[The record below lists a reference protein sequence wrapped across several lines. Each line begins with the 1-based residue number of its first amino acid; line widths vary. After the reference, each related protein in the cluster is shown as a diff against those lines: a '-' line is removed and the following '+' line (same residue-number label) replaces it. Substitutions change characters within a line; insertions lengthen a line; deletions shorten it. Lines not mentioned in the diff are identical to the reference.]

1 MLNVPDGE
9 AALWTE
15 DELLTSAHA
24 SVKLAEAEAEVDVT
38 ETEVT
43 EVVFDGAAVTE
54 GPEEEVLVAA
64 IQLHALDSLTER
76 GPFWFCLQAST
87 AYEGMAVAAT
97 LPAVKVAQN
106 SRAAPRRPGT

>member
-1 MLNVPDGE
+1 VLILPDGE

-24 SVKLAEAEAEVDVT
+24 SVKLADAEAEVDVT
-38 ETEVT
+38 EKEAAEVA
-43 EVVFDGAAVTE
+43 FDGAAVTE
-54 GPEEEVLVAA
+54 GPEEVVVAA

-87 AYEGMAVAAT
+87 A
-97 LPAVKVAQN
+97 
-106 SRAAPRRPGT
+106 